1 MISNSN
7 SNFDFVIIGG
17 GIVGLSTALKIQE
30 SGKNVLVLEK
40 EKTPGLHQSGRNS
53 GVIHS
58 GIYYKPNSFKS
69 QLSIRG
75 RELLIDFLKLKN
87 IPFRLEGKIVVDNN
101 IEKIE
106 NLLNRSKKLNME
118 GTKIL
123 TNQDLLNKEP
133 HSIIKQGLF
142 VPQAGVVNYRKV
154 TEALAEEFSGLGGK
168 IEYFEEIVSI
178 ESTKD
183 GKILRSKKNKY
194 QGDYLINCGGLY
206 SDKLAKLDGLNPNV
220 RIIPFR
226 GEYYRLVKSKNNLVN
241 NMIYPIS
248 DPDLP
253 FLGIHLTRTIDGK
266 IEAGP
271 NAVFAFAKEGYK
283 WTNFNFKE
291 TLNSLT
297 YPGMF
302 KLGKKYFK
310 TGISEM
316 YRSLNKKAFVNE
328 INKLISGITTKDV
341 EVREAGV
348 RAQAV
353 DRDGKLVDD
362 FIFQEGL
369 SSLHVLNAPSPAA
382 TACLAIGEYIASKVL
397 K

>member
-1 MISNSN
+1 MISN
-7 SNFDFVIIGG
+7 SNFDFVVIGG

-30 SGKNVLVLEK
+30 TGKSVLVLEK
-40 EKTPGLHQSGRNS
+40 EKSPGLHQSGRNS

-58 GIYYKPNSFKS
+58 GIYYKPDSFKS

-75 RELLIDFLKLKN
+75 RELLIEFLKLKN
-87 IPFRLEGKIVVDNN
+87 IPFRLEGKIVVDKS

-106 NLLNRSKKLNME
+106 SLFDRSQNLSME

-123 TNQDLLNKEP
+123 TNQELVNKEP
-133 HSIIKQGLF
+133 HSVFKQGLF
-142 VPQAGVVNYRKV
+142 VPQAGVVDYRKV
-154 TEALAEEFSGLGGK
+154 TEAIAEEFCGLGGK
-168 IEYFEEIVSI
+168 IEFFEEITSI
-178 ESTKD
+178 ESRKG
-183 GKILRSKKNKY
+183 GKVLRSKKNKF

-226 GEYYRLVKSKNNLVN
+226 GEYYTLVKSKNNLVN

-253 FLGIHLTRTIDGK
+253 FLGIHLTRTIDGN

-291 TLNSLT
+291 TLNSLA
-297 YPGMF
+297 YPGML

-316 YRSLNKKAFVNE
+316 HRSLNKKAFVNE
-328 INKLISGITTKDV
+328 INKLISGITTKDI
-341 EVREAGV
+341 EVRESGV

-362 FIFQEGL
+362 FMFQEGL

>member
-1 MISNSN
+1 MNN
-7 SNFDFVIIGG
+7 NKFDFVIIGG
-17 GIVGLSTALKIQE
+17 GIVGFSTAVKIQQ
-30 SGKNVLVLEK
+30 SGKSVLVLEK
-40 EKTPGLHQSGRNS
+40 EKTPGFHQSGRNS

-75 RELLIDFLKLKN
+75 RELLIDFLNIKK
-87 IPFRLEGKIVVDNN
+87 IPFRLEGKIVVDKN

-106 NLLNRSKKLNME
+106 HLLDRSKNLNME
-118 GTKIL
+118 GVKIL
-123 TNQDLLNKEP
+123 TSQELLEKEP
-133 HSIIKQGLF
+133 NSVINQGLF
-142 VPQAGVVNYRKV
+142 VPQAGVVNYRNV
-154 TEALAEEFSGLGGK
+154 TEALADELQSLGGK
-168 IEYFEEIVSI
+168 IGYFEEIISI
-178 ESTKD
+178 ESTTR
-183 GKILRSKKNKY
+183 GKTLRTKKSKF
-194 QGDYLINCGGLY
+194 QGDYLINCGGLH
-206 SDKLAKLDGLNPNV
+206 SDKIAKLDGLTPNV

-226 GEYYRLVKSKNNLVN
+226 GEYYTLDKSKSNLVN
-241 NMIYPIS
+241 NMIYPIA

-253 FLGIHLTRTIDGK
+253 FLGIHLTRTIDGD

-297 YPGMF
+297 YGGML
-302 KLGKKYFK
+302 KLGRKYFK
-310 TGISEM
+310 TGLSEM

-328 INKLISGITTKDV
+328 INKLIPGITTRDLH
-341 EVREAGV
+341 VRGAGV

-353 DRDGKLVDD
+353 DKDGNLVDD
-362 FIFQEGL
+362 FMFQEGL

-382 TACLAIGEYIASKVL
+382 TACLAIGEHIASKVL

>member
-1 MISNSN
+1 MISN

-40 EKTPGLHQSGRNS
+40 EKTLGLHQSGRNS

-106 NLLNRSKKLNME
+106 NLLNRSKNLNME

-123 TNQDLLNKEP
+123 TNQGLLNKEP